1 MKKKLLIGF
10 ASLVV
15 LGIII
20 YIVIPKF
27 EVSNLTLN
35 LEEGEPGETVTVT
48 VEVQNVGK
56 IKGTHE
62 LELEIDGIVEQSEAV
77 TLGGGEITSVSFSVE
92 KDIEG
97 FYSVELGRLTGV
109 FEVVGPKPTTVEATV
124 IRVIDGDTI
133 EVNLEGTIYRVR
145 YIGIDTPETVHPSQP
160 VECFGKEASDKNAE
174 LVEEKMVRLEKDVSE
189 TDKYGRLLRYVW
201 VGDILVN
208 DYLVRQGYAYA
219 STYPPDV
226 KYSEQFAQAQR
237 EAEGNNRG
245 LWAACQ

>member
-27 EVSNLTLN
+27 EVSNLNLS
-35 LEEGEPGETVTVT
+35 LEEAEPGETITVT
-48 VEVQNVGK
+48 AEVRNVGK

-62 LELEIDGIVEQSEAV
+62 LELEIDGIVEQSKAL
-77 TLGGGEITSVSFSVE
+77 TLGGGKTTSVSFSVE
-92 KDIEG
+92 KYTEG
-97 FYSVELGRLTGV
+97 SYSVELDMLTDV
-109 FEVVGPKPTTVEATV
+109 FEVVGPKPTKVEATV
-124 IRVIDGDTI
+124 TRVIDGDTI
-133 EVNLEGTIYRVR
+133 EVNLEGTTYKVR

-160 VECFGKEASDKNAE
+160 VECFGKEASAKNSE
-174 LVEEKMVRLEKDVSE
+174 LVEGKIVRLEKDVSE
-189 TDKYGRLLRYVW
+189 TDRYGRLLRYVW
-201 VGDILVN
+201 VGDIFVN

-226 KYSEQFAQAQR
+226 KYADQFAQAQT
-237 EAEGNNRG
+237 EAIENNRG
-245 LWAACQ
+245 LWAICE